1 MYETLQK
8 TGFKF
13 MNHLVNQLEH
23 QIFTSIIYKSCTTI
37 LQKKMIFFAVGFP
50 QKTFTLST

>member
-1 MYETLQK
+1 
-8 TGFKF
+8 